1 MNGIF
6 DLMMVQAICEERRTQ
21 RRRERVD
28 LRSFW
33 AGRSQAAVEG
43 RTGEASGFVH
53 ALQSAARAV
62 MSTLV

>member
-6 DLMMVQAICEERRTQ
+6 DLMMVQAICEERLNK

-33 AGRSQAAVEG
+33 AGRSQAVVEG
-43 RTGEASGFVH
+43 RTGEISGFVH
-53 ALQSAARAV
+53 ALRSAARAV
-62 MSTLV
+62 VSTLA